1 MRAQI
6 PLLTCFVFFC
16 SSVANSFVAPRRRT
30 LRPTIHLFVKKEA
43 ILVKT
48 KTHHDFTKAAAS
60 VFGNLRVPSALFA
73 GAAAGSAFALPIQ
86 TSDDSLSTCLKSVYA
101 LLMISCLSCNLT
113 SIVIGTLS
121 ISKLATM
128 EEEDED
134 DLPTYRSL
142 IDFLIGEFELEFTAS
157 RTSFIT
163 GLVTFAFA
171 IGLRAWITF
180 ENPLVGAAGL
190 GIIVSGLLF
199 CFAFLD
205 EIFQDLTFGG
215 NNRPLVGLTLRCA
228 ELITEKAETNEF
240 FAVALAASALTAVV
254 IVAGLA
260 QVS

>member
-1 MRAQI
+1 MRAQL
-6 PLLTCFVFFC
+6 PLLICFVFLC
-16 SSVANSFVAPRRRT
+16 SSVANSFVAPTRRT
-30 LRPTIHLFVKKEA
+30 LRPVIHLFVEKEA
-43 ILVKT
+43 ILIKK
-48 KTHHDFTKAAAS
+48 KTHNDYTKGAAS

-128 EEEDED
+128 EEENED

-142 IDFLIGEFELEFTAS
+142 VDFLIGEFELEFTAS

-180 ENPLVGAAGL
+180 ENPLVGAAGM

-205 EIFQDLTFGG
+205 EIFGQDLTFGG
-215 NNRPLVGLTLRCA
+215 NNRPLVGLPLRCA
-228 ELITEKAETNEF
+228 ELITKEAETNEF
-240 FAVALAASALTAVV
+240 FAVALAASAITAVL
-254 IVAGLA
+254 IVAGLS
-260 QVS
+260 QV